1 MTATPSQTMVE
12 ETVATILDGYR
23 AYRHHFQEITLRA
36 MDRFVNGDWIG
47 MQADTAERLDAYQK
61 ILRQV
66 VTELAASL
74 GPRSADQTL
83 WIDAKTAITSEL
95 DRVSD
100 PDLAETFFNSVARR
114 LGNIIGADP
123 QREFLHDDPR
133 PLPAPRAGRDFISFP
148 AEDRSPEALCADI
161 LEASV
166 FQPHFRD
173 VQRDVRRMVPYLSD
187 PPPNAPGRRRIHRV
201 DLLVPA
207 FFRGMGAY
215 LIGRTVTADGH
226 CRPLA
231 IALINDR
238 DGVTVDGI
246 IHDTR
251 GIRLLFSYTHSYFH
265 VSTDH
270 IMELVA
276 FLHPLLPHRRL
287 AELYISLGFNRHGKT
302 ELYRDLARHQNA
314 CRDIF
319 QISPGTPGMVMVV
332 FNMPSDDLV
341 FKIIRD
347 RFAQPKR
354 TTRREVIAKYDYIF
368 RHDRTGRLP
377 DTQSFEHLSFDCGCF
392 HPELT
397 RELETT
403 AKRSVAID
411 AARVV
416 IARAYVERRV
426 QPLDLY
432 LAEATAEAARSA
444 VIDFGQ
450 AIKDLAYSNIFPG
463 DMLLKNFGVTD
474 LGRVIFYDFD
484 EICPLTEC
492 RFRRKPAAAS
502 YEDELASEPWYFV
515 GDNDIFPEEFEHF
528 LGLTGDLRDVF
539 MSHHKDLL
547 SVDFWRR
554 TQDRIQ
560 AGVPMHVFPYRRLE
574 SAPSSNVPGTTVHNE
589 YSDH

>member
-1 MTATPSQTMVE
+1 MTGTPSQILVE
-12 ETVATILDGYR
+12 ETVASILDGYR
-23 AYRHHFQEITLRA
+23 AYRDHFQEITLRA
-36 MDRFVNGDWIG
+36 TGRFISGDWIG
-47 MQADTAERLDAYQK
+47 MQADTVERLDAYQK
-61 ILRQV
+61 ILQQV
-66 VTELAASL
+66 VTDLAAAL
-74 GPRSADQTL
+74 GPQSTDRAL
-83 WIDAKTAITSEL
+83 WINAKNAITSEL

-100 PDLAETFFNSVARR
+100 PDLAETFFNSVTRR

-123 QREFLHDDPR
+123 QREFLHDAPR
-133 PLPAPRAGRDFISFP
+133 PLPSPRAGRDYISFP
-148 AEDRSPEALCADI
+148 AGDRSLEALCAEI
-161 LEASV
+161 LDASV
-166 FQPHFRD
+166 FRPHFRD
-173 VQRDVRRMVPYLSD
+173 THRDVRRMVPYLSD
-187 PPPNAPGRRRIHRV
+187 PLPDAHARHRIHHV
-201 DLLVPA
+201 DLLVPG

-215 LIGRTVTADGH
+215 LIGRTITADGQ

-238 DGVTVDGI
+238 GGITVDGV

-287 AELYISLGFNRHGKT
+287 AELFISLGFNRHGKT
-302 ELYRDLARHQNA
+302 ELYRDLSRHQNA

-319 QISPGTPGMVMVV
+319 EISPGKPGMVMAV

-347 RFAQPKR
+347 RFAQPKC
-354 TTRREVIAKYDYIF
+354 TTRREVIAKYDYVF

-377 DTQSFEHLSFDCGCF
+377 DTQSFEHLSFDRGCF
-392 HPELT
+392 HPELIQV
-397 RELETT
+397 LETT

-411 AARVV
+411 AVRVI

-426 QPLDLY
+426 QPLDLF

-515 GDNDIFPEEFEHF
+515 SDNDIFPEEFEHF
-528 LGLTGDLRDVF
+528 LGLTGDLKEAF
-539 MSHHKDLL
+539 MAHHKDLL
-547 SVDFWRR
+547 RVDFWRR
-554 TQDRIQ
+554 TQEQIE
-560 AGVPMHVFPYRRLE
+560 AGVPIHVFPYQRFKGDR
-574 SAPSSNVPGTTVHNE
+574 SNHAPGTTRSQE
-589 YSDH
+589 I

>member
-1 MTATPSQTMVE
+1 MTAPPSRIMAE
-12 ETVATILDGYR
+12 ETVITILDGYR
-23 AYRHHFQEITLRA
+23 AYRAHFQEITLRA
-36 MDRFVNGDWIG
+36 MDRFVSGDWTG
-47 MQADTAERLDAYQK
+47 MQADTVERLDAYQK
-61 ILRQV
+61 VLQQV
-66 VTELAASL
+66 VTALTASL
-74 GPRSADQTL
+74 GPRSADHAL
-83 WIDAKTAITSEL
+83 WIDAKTAFTSEL

-100 PDLAETFFNSVARR
+100 PDLAETFFNSVTRR

-123 QREFLHDDPR
+123 QREFVHDEPR
-133 PLPAPRAGRDFISFP
+133 PLPAPRAGRDFISFT
-148 AEDRSPEALCADI
+148 AEGRSPEALCADI
-161 LEASV
+161 IEASV

-173 VQRDVRRMVPYLSD
+173 VQRDVHRMVPYLSD
-187 PPPNAPGRRRIHRV
+187 PSPDASTRQRIHHV
-201 DLLVPA
+201 DLLIPA

-238 DGVTVDGI
+238 DGITVDGI

-251 GIRLLFSYTHSYFH
+251 GMRLLFSYTHSYFH
-265 VSTDH
+265 VSTDR
-270 IMELVA
+270 IMALVA
-276 FLHPLLPHRRL
+276 FLHPLLPHRRM
-287 AELYISLGFNRHGKT
+287 AELFISLGFNRHGKT

-319 QISPGTPGMVMVV
+319 DISPGTPGMVMAV

-377 DTQSFEHLSFDCGCF
+377 DTQSFEHLSFDRGCF
-392 HPELT
+392 HPELI
-397 RELETT
+397 RVLETT

-411 AARVV
+411 AARVI

-432 LAEATAEAARSA
+432 LAKATAAAARAA

-492 RFRRKPAAAS
+492 RFRRKPTATS

-515 GDNDIFPEEFEHF
+515 SHNDIFPEEFEHF
-528 LGLTGDLRDVF
+528 LGLTGDLKEAF
-539 MSHHKDLL
+539 MAHHKDLL

-554 TQDRIQ
+554 TQEQIK
-560 AGVPMHVFPYRRLE
+560 AGVPIHVFPYRRLA
-574 SAPSSNVPGTTVHNE
+574 SVPLNNAPGTTRSQE
-589 YSDH
+589 I

>member
-1 MTATPSQTMVE
+1 MVRRAPIPMTRPPSPALVE
-12 ETVATILDGYR
+12 GTVATIMDGYR
-23 AYRHHFQEITLRA
+23 AYRDHFQAITLRA
-36 MDRFVNGDWIG
+36 MDRFVSCDWLG
-47 MQADTAERLDAYQK
+47 MQADTAKRLDAYQK
-61 ILRQV
+61 TLQQV
-66 VTELAASL
+66 VSDLAATL
-74 GPRSADQTL
+74 GPRSADRTL
-83 WIDAKTAITSEL
+83 WVNAKTAISSEL

-123 QREFLHDDPR
+123 QREFLRDEPR
-133 PLPAPRAGRDFISFP
+133 PLPAPRAGRDYISFS
-148 AEDRSPEALCADI
+148 AGDRSMETLCSEI
-161 LEASV
+161 LDASV
-166 FQPHFRD
+166 FRPYFRD
-173 VQRDVRRMVPYLSD
+173 IERDARRMARYLAD
-187 PPPNAPGRRRIHRV
+187 PPPNAHAPHQIHHV
-201 DLLVPA
+201 DLLIPA

-215 LIGRTVTADGH
+215 LIGRTVAADGRF
-226 CRPLA
+226 RPLA
-231 IALINDR
+231 IALINDCKGIII
-238 DGVTVDGI
+238 DGVVN
-246 IHDTR
+246 DTR
-251 GIRLLFSYTHSYFH
+251 GLRLLFSYTHSYFH

-287 AELYISLGFNRHGKT
+287 AELFISLGFNRHGKT

-319 QISPGTPGMVMVV
+319 EISPGTPGMVMMV
-332 FNMPSDDLV
+332 FNMPSDEMV

-377 DTQSFEHLSFDCGCF
+377 DTQSFEHLSFDRGCF
-392 HPELT
+392 HPDLIQV
-397 RELETT
+397 LAST
-403 AKRSVAID
+403 AQRSVTINTVH
-411 AARVV
+411 VV
-416 IARAYVERRV
+416 IERAYVERRV
-426 QPLDLY
+426 LPLDLY
-432 LAEATAEAARSA
+432 LAEATAADARSA

-492 RFRRKPAAAS
+492 RFRRKPVSVS

-528 LGLTGDLRDVF
+528 LGLTGELRDVF

-547 SVDFWRR
+547 NVDFWRR
-554 TQDRIQ
+554 TQEKIK
-560 AGVPMHVFPYRRLE
+560 AGVPIHVFPYQRL
-574 SAPSSNVPGTTVHNE
+574 
-589 YSDH
+589 